1 MKKTGFTFG
10 DIVRGSFPSLKKS
23 KESFE
28 ECVHNILKKEGGAA
42 GVKAIKAGLEA
53 KGYST
58 ENLAAQ
64 MKKVPKVVQH
74 KNGDYIFSDI
84 GSYKK

>member
-1 MKKTGFTFG
+1 MKKTGFTFA

-42 GVKAIKAGLEA
+42 GLKAIKEGLEK

-58 ENLAAQ
+58 ENLPAKL
-64 MKKVPKVVQH
+64 KKVPKVSQH
-74 KNGDYIFSDI
+74 KEGDYIFSDI
-84 GSYKK
+84 GMYKK

>member
-10 DIVRGSFPSLKKS
+10 DIVKGSFPSLKKS

-42 GVKAIKAGLEA
+42 GLKAIKEGLEA
-53 KGYST
+53 KGYAT
-58 ENLAAQ
+58 NGLVGKL
-64 MKKVPKVVQH
+64 KKVSKVSQH
-74 KNGDYIFSDI
+74 KEGDYIFSDI